1 MPAAPVKLFVAAS
14 SGTTR
19 REIRHVYPW
28 LGEGVGVGR
37 RKGLLEEVL
46 SRALHADDPELY
58 TVIFRDMDS
67 LREMGLP
74 EFMAES
80 EGFSRIPAS
89 RIVEIRRIGLTVY
102 RRSTGEVRS
111 GRAALCPS
119 GTAGGP

>member
-1 MPAAPVKLFVAAS
+1 M
-14 SGTTR
+14 
-19 REIRHVYPW
+19 
-28 LGEGVGVGR
+28 GR

-74 EFMAES
+74 EFMVES

-89 RIVEIRRIGLTVY
+89 RIVEIRRIGVTVY
-102 RRSTGEVRS
+102 RRSTGGGEVRS

-119 GTAGGP
+119 GIAGGP